1 MFRITIKLL
10 VPQRNEGLFFIMKN
24 PIYKYYQLTWREVLQ
39 GYTLGIFPMGEDD
52 GSISW
57 YETSPR
63 AILPIELPSSQ
74 LHIPR
79 SLSQVLKKNIFE
91 VKVDTAFDE
100 VIHLCSERETTW
112 INPLIIDSFTDLYK
126 HGYAHS
132 VEAWDSGGLAGG
144 LYGVAYKGGFFGESM
159 FYKRSNA
166 SKVAVVKLY
175 EILKRNKF
183 VLIDIQMMTTHF
195 KTFGAVDISK
205 RAYLEILERAM
216 KIDRKFI

>member
-1 MFRITIKLL
+1 
-10 VPQRNEGLFFIMKN
+10 MKN
-24 PIYKYYQLTWREVLQ
+24 PIYKYFQLSWKEVLQ
-39 GYTLGIFPMGEDD
+39 GYSLGIFPMGEDD

-63 AILPIELPSSQ
+63 AILPVESMTSQ

-79 SLSQVLKKNIFE
+79 SLVQVIKKNVFD

-100 VIHLCSERETTW
+100 VIQLCAERETTW
-112 INPLIIDSFTDLYK
+112 INPLIKESFTDLYN

-132 VEAWDSGGLAGG
+132 VEAWDSKGLAGG
-144 LYGVAYKGGFFGESM
+144 LYGVAYKGAFFGESM

-166 SKVAVVKLY
+166 SNRLIVKLF
-175 EILKRNKF
+175 EILKRNRF
-183 VLIDIQMMTTHF
+183 ILIDIQMMTTHF

-205 RAYLEILERAM
+205 RVYLELLERAM
-216 KIDRKFI
+216 KAERKFG